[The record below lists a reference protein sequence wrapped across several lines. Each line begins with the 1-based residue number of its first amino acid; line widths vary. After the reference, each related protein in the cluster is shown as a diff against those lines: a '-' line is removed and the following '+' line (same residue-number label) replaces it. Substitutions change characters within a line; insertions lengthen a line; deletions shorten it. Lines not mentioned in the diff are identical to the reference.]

1 VTRKSP
7 LSASEITILA
17 QRMLRDAPLFRSLCL
32 GNEYKLVAVEKSAR
46 LLKVQYESG
55 RVRSIQLVHLAHL
68 SRELYRIGA
77 LPRNYFRD
85 SSNSM
90 RVFGWRTW
98 HAPGAAMY
106 AILPHLD
113 PAVQVDSDCGL
124 VVQIER
130 HAP

>member
-1 VTRKSP
+1 MSV
-7 LSASEITILA
+7 SEMIILA
-17 QRMLRDAPLFRSLCL
+17 QRMLRDAPSFRSLCL
-32 GNEYKLVAVEKSAR
+32 GNEYKLVAVEKPAR

-55 RVRSIQLVHLAHL
+55 RIRSIQLVHLANFL
-68 SRELYRIGA
+68 RELYRIGA

-98 HAPGAAMY
+98 HARGAAMY

-124 VVQIER
+124 TVQIER
-130 HAP
+130 DAP